1 MKTPFQ
7 KEERSHLHNSL
18 PSQGHTCLIRD
29 RIEQHE
35 KKERDRIKCITFLF
49 LFFEEFAR
57 KIADS
62 GVVKKC
68 TYHTIPFM
76 TLDYSSEMQKF
87 YLFFFSRLYE
97 VCCCTTLSKILNN
110 VVLAQTVLLYVFAAT
125 FACCAKYRRAVKFGY
140 KRGFNYVDKARSPI
154 RNDFPFPCDDKTNF
168 HDEKECIDRCIFRL
182 SRSLK
187 MFQPLKWRTK
197 L

>member
-35 KKERDRIKCITFLF
+35 KGKRPNQMYHISSSLRNLPEKLQIQ
-49 LFFEEFAR
+49 
-57 KIADS
+57 DS

-68 TYHTIPFM
+68 TYHSIPFM

-110 VVLAQTVLLYVFAAT
+110 VQDVPTSLGYAKCSVLKLRKVCEQSELRLQNIDPMN
-125 FACCAKYRRAVKFGY
+125 RGKF
-140 KRGFNYVDKARSPI
+140 
-154 RNDFPFPCDDKTNF
+154 
-168 HDEKECIDRCIFRL
+168 
-182 SRSLK
+182 
-187 MFQPLKWRTK
+187 
-197 L
+197 

>member
-35 KKERDRIKCITFLF
+35 KRKETESNVSHFF
-49 LFFEEFAR
+49 FFEEFAR

-110 VVLAQTVLLYVFAAT
+110 VQDVPTSLGYAKCSVLKLRKVCEQSELCLQKVAMRRGKLL
-125 FACCAKYRRAVKFGY
+125 
-140 KRGFNYVDKARSPI
+140 N
-154 RNDFPFPCDDKTNF
+154 
-168 HDEKECIDRCIFRL
+168 
-182 SRSLK
+182 
-187 MFQPLKWRTK
+187 
-197 L
+197 